1 MIRWKRALLVAVS
14 AAALMTSATAAN
26 ASPAAQQWGNH
37 KHHFSERWLRK
48 VGQFYLGDSTNPL
61 FAALDGTCGQLKHG
75 VFYMAAPI
83 DLDVQLY
90 CRVPVGTPIVVSP
103 AAWFSTE
110 GIDGDTDQ
118 ELKDAAVAAFKTSTN
133 WLTLDGRNI
142 FLRTIKT
149 GAYDVNSE
157 PGSFYDAI
165 LGVGTGPVRTALVGN
180 VVWFGHLSCGRHV
193 VKSAVTFVD
202 DGGDYSATYHIHV
215 VGCWSQ
221 RSAA

>member
-1 MIRWKRALLVAVS
+1 MIRWTRALLVAVS
-14 AAALMTSATAAN
+14 ATAVMTSATAVS
-26 ASPAAQQWGNH
+26 ASPAQHLGR
-37 KHHFSERWLRK
+37 HHDHQYYERMLRK

-61 FAALDGTCGQLKHG
+61 FAALDGDCGQLRHG

-110 GIDGDTDQ
+110 GIDGTTDQ
-118 ELKDAAVAAFKTSTN
+118 ELKDAAVAGFKTSTN
-133 WLTLDGRNI
+133 WMTRDGKKVP
-142 FLRTIKT
+142 LPTIAT

-157 PGSFYDAI
+157 ADSFYDAI

-180 VVWFGHLSCGRHV
+180 VVVFPHLSCGRHL
-193 VKSAVTFVD
+193 VKSAVSFVGD
-202 DGGDYSATYHIHV
+202 GDYSATYHIRV
-215 VGCWSQ
+215 KGCWSQ
-221 RSAA
+221 S